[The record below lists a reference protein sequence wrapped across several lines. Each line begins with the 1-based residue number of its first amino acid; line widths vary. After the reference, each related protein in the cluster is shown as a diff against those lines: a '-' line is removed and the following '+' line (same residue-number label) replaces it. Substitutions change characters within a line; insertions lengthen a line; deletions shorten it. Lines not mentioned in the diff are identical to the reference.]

1 MDETQEIIKEQLK
14 KLPKD
19 LRDAISSVDLRDK
32 IRKISEKHH
41 LHIDQAGNL
50 EDETVLVMIGLEPTA
65 DYKENLKRELN
76 ISRDRAQAITADMDK
91 EIFAQVRQSLK
102 KISESRIL
110 DDEHSNSNEANFQ
123 REEIHHSPLVNLVT
137 PLPSESEEIK
147 RQIAEQR
154 KIKPTVPVP
163 PNLPTG
169 EPNGE
174 ARPLNLEKKPIH
186 IDPYREP
193 VE

>member
-19 LRDAISSVDLRDK
+19 LKDAISSVDLRDK

-50 EDETVLVMIGLEPTA
+50 ENETAFVMIGLEPTA

-76 ISRDRAQAITADMDK
+76 ISRDRAQAITADIDK
-91 EIFAQVRQSLK
+91 EIFARVRQSLK
-102 KISESRIL
+102 KISESHIL
-110 DDEHSNSNEANFQ
+110 NDEHSNPNEADFQ
-123 REEIHHSPLVNLVT
+123 REEIHHPPFVNLAT
-137 PLPSESEEIK
+137 PLQSESDEIK
-147 RQIAEQR
+147 RQITEQR
-154 KIKPTVPVP
+154 KIKSTAPAP

-169 EPNGE
+169 APSEIE
-174 ARPLNLEKKPIH
+174 EKKPSH

-193 VE
+193 IE